1 MAHQLT
7 RSDILKGYNLVKST
21 DVKFLIQDISIGDK
35 FKCIKG
41 ENRGRIFT
49 VTNIFFKNET
59 ICLDSVN
66 KNAKIQR
73 IHIIMGF
80 DDLYERFIFHSYHN

>member
-1 MAHQLT
+1 MPHQLT
-7 RSDILKGYNLVKST
+7 RSDILKGYNLVKNT
-21 DVKFLIQDISIGDK
+21 DIKFLMQDISIGDK

-49 VTNIFFKNET
+49 VTNIFFKNKL
-59 ICLDSVN
+59 ISIDSV
-66 KNAKIQR
+66 NAKIQK

-80 DDLYERFIFHSYHN
+80 DDFYERFVFHNYHN